1 MQIIW
6 TPLPKYTS
14 HFANGSCNIHSLHG
28 TVVATICLE
37 NFLSFTI
44 WRLQQSLH
52 SRKTC
57 TSENPFHPLKI
68 TPIFPWWLM
77 QFLALLIWSHC
88 PEVRR
93 VWFTSGWLVAAW
105 VSTLTKS
112 ALDHLWLVRCPGC
125 PGCPG
130 LVTGRAWPAPAL
142 LLPLTGAAHWPD
154 RAPD

>member
-57 TSENPFHPLKI
+57 TSENPFIL
-68 TPIFPWWLM
+68 WRSRLS
-77 QFLALLIWSHC
+77 FLGGWCNSSRCWS
-88 PEVRR
+88 EVTVLRCVGKSVIYQR
-93 VWFTSGWLVAAW
+93 VAGGCLGEHSHQ
-105 VSTLTKS
+105 VSTRS
-112 ALDHLWLVRCPGC
+112 SLVGAVSRVSRLPWPGD
-125 PGCPG
+125 
-130 LVTGRAWPAPAL
+130 GRAWPQ

-154 RAPD
+154 PAQD